1 MPKRDWTLSVKDI
14 WASANKILEYSQGM
28 DREAFFKD
36 SKTYDAVLR
45 NLEIIGEA
53 TKAVPDEIR
62 EKYANVEWKKLA
74 GLRDI
79 AIHKYFGI
87 NEDILWDVVSNKIPE
102 LKTKIAEVLEKIDT
116 EGKN

>member
-14 WASANKILEYSQGM
+14 LASANKILEYSQGM
-28 DREAFFKD
+28 DRETFYKD

-53 TKAVPDEIR
+53 TKNVPDEVR
-62 EKYANVEWKKLA
+62 EKYAEMEWKKFA

-79 AIHKYFGI
+79 AIHQYLGI

-102 LKTKIAEVLEKIDT
+102 LKTKIADILDKID
-116 EGKN
+116 GGSKN